1 MLNIIAAQQEVA
13 NINSSYRL
21 AIQQVV
27 INILF
32 TSNYTEKSE
41 YNRIKYWGKFLSV
54 LFRSVSYVL
63 VLSFY
68 LGSSLL
74 LKIIFLSILIVF
86 VLKIGITFRCFKIQK
101 AQKYT
106 VKSILLF
113 LVFCL
118 APLPGSKS
126 SKSILC
132 LDKQLY
138 TLILPTLPFFLH
150 KSQYTILG
158 CQMEHM
164 TSS

>member
-54 LFRSVSYVL
+54 SFRSVSYVL

-74 LKIIFLSILIVF
+74 LKIIFFKYFNCI
-86 VLKIGITFRCFKIQK
+86 CFKNRYYIQMLQNSESTK
-101 AQKYT
+101 VYSKKYP
-106 VKSILLF
+106 SFPCLLSSSPPWKQIF
-113 LVFCL
+113 KIYFM
-118 APLPGSKS
+118 PG
-126 SKSILC
+126 
-132 LDKQLY
+132 
-138 TLILPTLPFFLH
+138 
-150 KSQYTILG
+150 
-158 CQMEHM
+158 
-164 TSS
+164 